1 MNKYSVIVPVFN
13 RPVEVRDL
21 LQSLSKQ
28 TYGSF
33 EVLII
38 EDGSTE
44 TCKHVCEEYS
54 KKIDIQYFYK
64 ENSGQGFSRN
74 YGFER
79 ATGDYLIQF
88 DSDAVIPPM
97 YFDVVE
103 RNLNMNDWDAFGGP
117 DASAPNFTPIQKA
130 ISYAMTSV
138 FTTGGIRGKK
148 NNLGGQFHPRS
159 FNFGLSRQVYETVG
173 GYKIT
178 RMGEDIEYSIRIIEN
193 GFKVGLIPEAYVY
206 HKRRTTISQF
216 FKQLHF
222 FGRARINIGRF
233 YPSQLKL
240 VHYFPLA
247 FTCFIFSIPVLLL
260 LNVGLGGIALIFLML
275 YLLLILVESSI
286 KNNSVVIGLLSIVTC
301 VTQLTGYGIGF
312 AAELL
317 KNKKS

>member
-28 TYGSF
+28 TYQNF

-38 EDGSTE
+38 EDGSTK
-44 TCKHVCEEYS
+44 TCEHVCKEYS
-54 KKIDIQYFYK
+54 KEIDIRYFYK

-79 ATGDYLIQF
+79 ARGDYLIQF
-88 DSDAVIPPM
+88 DSDAVIPPT
-97 YFDVVE
+97 YFDAVE
-103 RNLNMNDWDAFGGP
+103 RNLKVNNWDAFGGP

-130 ISYAMTSV
+130 ISYTMTSV

-159 FNFGLSRQVYETVG
+159 FNFGLSRQVYEKVG

-240 VHYFPLA
+240 VHYFPLV
-247 FTCFIFSIPVLLL
+247 FTCFVFSIPILLL
-260 LNVGLGGIALIFLML
+260 LDTALGGIALFFLAL
-275 YLLLILVESSI
+275 YLTLILVESSV
-286 KNNSVVIGLLSIVTC
+286 KNNSVKIGLLSVVAC

-312 AAELL
+312 ASELL
-317 KNKKS
+317 KNKKT